1 MIKEVLERMRFFEN
15 MERKTISLEIAKIPN
30 NPRTVRRARFSIDGV
45 EYVPYSE
52 SHIVL
57 YPVDG
62 GISFSFSGCAMAYF
76 TVDGFANIA
85 HICLTGAGNEYDCR
99 DIWNEKVNSGEYQ
112 NVKLFYPATD
122 SLMGLLCSEYEKRK
136 KQVPPDKLFN
146 ICGYISPDD
155 QHCYSALIDLER
167 KCVIAEEE
175 HQPYNGSAACLIPV
189 IKVKNHSVQI

>member
-1 MIKEVLERMRFFEN
+1 MIKEVLKRMHFFEN
-15 MERKTISLEIAKIPN
+15 MERIPLDIAKIPN
-30 NPRTVRRARFSIDGV
+30 NPRTVQRAVFYIDGV

-122 SLMGLLCSEYEKRK
+122 SLMGYYVLNMRKEKNRCLLIN
-136 KQVPPDKLFN
+136 F
-146 ICGYISPDD
+146 
-155 QHCYSALIDLER
+155 LIFVDTSLQMINT
-167 KCVIAEEE
+167 VIR
-175 HQPYNGSAACLIPV
+175 L
-189 IKVKNHSVQI
+189 